1 MCHNCSSANISSP
14 GGLAF
19 SPVDR
24 VKSFRTEP
32 MEPDFRALFESAPGL
47 YLVLAP
53 DLTIVAVS
61 DAYLRATMTRR
72 AEILG
77 RDLFDVFPDNP
88 DDPAATGTANLRASL
103 DAVRKTRAA
112 HTMAIQ
118 KYDIRRP
125 ESDGG
130 GFEERFWSPFNSPV
144 LDSRGE
150 VAYIIHRVEDV
161 TELVRQRRLADDLRV
176 RAEEEIARFFGVSLD
191 LLCIAGLDGYF
202 KLLNPARERTL
213 GFTTDELT
221 SKPFLDFVHPDDR
234 AETLVRAARLA
245 SHETEVVDFA
255 NRYLCSDGSYKW
267 LVWKARS
274 VGSLIYAAARDV
286 TDERLAQEE
295 IRKLNAELHDRLA
308 EREVA
313 NRELEAF
320 SYSVSHDLR
329 APLRHVTGFAQ
340 LLEKSAGG
348 SLDDTGRRYLATIS
362 ESARQMGR
370 LIDDLLGFSRM
381 ARAEVHRTRVD
392 LAALVSGVQQELQAR
407 LGERD
412 VVWRVGDLPAVEA
425 DPALLR
431 LALVNLLS
439 NALKYSGTRPRSEIE
454 VGAVSNGG
462 KETVVFVR
470 DNGVGFDMRYADK
483 LFGVFQRLHR
493 QEEFEGTGIGLANVR
508 RIIQRHGG
516 RTWAEGVPDSGAT
529 FYFSLPKLTEGPS

>member
-1 MCHNCSSANISSP
+1 MIP
-14 GGLAF
+14 
-19 SPVDR
+19 
-24 VKSFRTEP
+24 
-32 MEPDFRALFESAPGL
+32 EPDFRALFESAPGL

-53 DLTIVAVS
+53 DLTIVTAS

-72 AEILG
+72 GDVLG
-77 RDLFDVFPDNP
+77 RGLFEVFPDNP
-88 DDPAATGTANLRASL
+88 DDPTATGTTNLRASL
-103 DAVRKTRAA
+103 DVVRNELVS
-112 HTMAIQ
+112 HTMAAQ

-125 ESDGG
+125 ESEGG
-130 GFEERFWSPFNSPV
+130 GFEERYWSPYNSPV
-144 LDSRGE
+144 LDSDGRLR
-150 VAYIIHRVEDV
+150 YIIHRVEDV
-161 TELVRQRRLADDLRV
+161 TDLVRQKKLTAELRSL
-176 RAEEEIARFFGVSLD
+176 AEEEVNRFFSVSLD
-191 LLCIAGLDGYF
+191 LLCIAGHDGYF
-202 KLLNPARERTL
+202 KLVNSSWERVL
-213 GFTTDELT
+213 GYTNGELT
-221 SKPFLDFVHPDDR
+221 SKPFLEFVHPDDV
-234 AETLVRAARLA
+234 ESTLVESRRLA
-245 SHETEVVDFA
+245 VSETEVVDFA
-255 NRYLCSDGSYKW
+255 NRYRCKDGSFKW

-274 VGSLIYAAARDV
+274 VGNLIYAAARDM
-286 TDERLAQEE
+286 TDERRAEEE
-295 IRKLNAELHDRLA
+295 IRKLNAELGERLA
-308 EREVA
+308 ELEVA

-329 APLRHVTGFAQ
+329 APLRHVTGFSQ

-392 LAALVSGVQQELQAR
+392 LAALVSGVQQELQAQV
-407 LGERD
+407 GERD
-412 VVWRVGDLPAVEA
+412 VVWRVGDLPSVEA

-462 KETVVFVR
+462 NETVVFVR

-529 FYFSLPKLTEGPS
+529 FYFSLPKPAEGQS